1 MEQFIKKVLV
11 IGGSYFAGR
20 VFIEELVKN
29 KDVDIHVFN
38 RGSIRLDIDGV
49 TEHLGDREEPAQIG
63 NAIPEEDWDAVID
76 FCAYIPSHINTM
88 LDNIPGKIKQYI
100 FISTTTIYQNSWNLP
115 IRENTPKVSG
125 PQLELGPDADYGYDK
140 WRAEHALRQI
150 CAHAGIAYTILR
162 PAIIY
167 GFYNYAPR
175 EQYFFDLLQQGE
187 AIVIP
192 ECRPVLFNFIWVV
205 DMAQMIIRCISEE
218 KAYNQE
224 FNLSSDELI
233 SYPRIVEVLE
243 EITGTKISVVHKSVA
258 EINRERVPL
267 PFPID
272 EHLVYSG
279 LKMQRLLDFDYTPF
293 ATGMRETFDYYQMV
307 QMKRR
312 ETLRQH

>member
-1 MEQFIKKVLV
+1 MKKVLV

-20 VFIEELVKN
+20 VFVEELAKK

-38 RGSIRLDIDGV
+38 RGRIRLGIVGV
-49 TEHLGDREEPAQIG
+49 TEHRGDREDSVQIG
-63 NAIPEEDWDAVID
+63 SVIPKEDWDAVVD
-76 FCAYIPSHINTM
+76 FCAYSPSHIKRM
-88 LDNIPGKIKQYI
+88 LDNVPGKIKQYI
-100 FISTTTIYQNSWNLP
+100 FVSTTTIYQNSWNLP
-115 IRENTPKVSG
+115 IRENAPTIYG
-125 PQLELGPDADYGYDK
+125 PQPELGPDADYGYDK
-140 WRAEHALRQI
+140 WRAEHALRQM
-150 CAHAGIAYTILR
+150 CTHAGIAYTILR

-175 EQYFFDLLQQGE
+175 EQYFFDLLQKGE
-187 AIVIP
+187 AVVIP
-192 ECRPVLFNFIWVV
+192 ESGPALFNFIWVV
-205 DMAQMIIRCISEE
+205 DMARIIIRCIGEE
-218 KAYNQE
+218 KAYDQE

-243 EITGTKISVVHKSVA
+243 GIIGKKIPVVRKSVK

-279 LKMQRLLDFDYTPF
+279 VKMQRLLDFDYTPF
-293 ATGMRETFDYYQMV
+293 ANGLRETFGFYQMM

-312 ETLRQH
+312 EIVPQSQGR